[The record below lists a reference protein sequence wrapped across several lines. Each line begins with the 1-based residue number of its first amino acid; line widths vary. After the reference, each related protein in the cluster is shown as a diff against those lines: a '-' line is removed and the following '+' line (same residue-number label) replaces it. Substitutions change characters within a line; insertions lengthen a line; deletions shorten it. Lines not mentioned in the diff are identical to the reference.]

1 MLEHVR
7 AMLQGVSA
15 IVLDKFKGVK
25 KKKKKKKKKNQLLKI
40 LLHQQLAESSKY
52 VKTQELV

>member
-1 MLEHVR
+1 
-7 AMLQGVSA
+7 MLQGVSA
-15 IVLDKFKGVK
+15 IVLDKFKGV
-25 KKKKKKKKKNQLLKI
+25 KKKKKKKNQLLKI